1 MDEPDAAGQR
11 KDREHEQAEIIK
23 GLLASAGLLV
33 KETRTNRV
41 MYEADGRVY
50 LFEVR
55 EFQFT

>member
-1 MDEPDAAGQR
+1 MADDR
-11 KDREHEQAEIIK
+11 KDREHEQAETIK
-23 GLLASAGLLV
+23 GLLTDAGLLV
-33 KETRTNRV
+33 KDSRTNRV